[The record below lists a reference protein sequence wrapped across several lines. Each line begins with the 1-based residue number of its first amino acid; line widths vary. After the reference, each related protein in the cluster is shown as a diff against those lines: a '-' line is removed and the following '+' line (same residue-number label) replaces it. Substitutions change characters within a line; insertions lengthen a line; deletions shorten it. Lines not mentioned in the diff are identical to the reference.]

1 MGDVGGVGQH
11 GMGTRSR
18 GPFMSTNPYGRRAG
32 RGQPA
37 GAGRWLVPLSRHPW
51 YLASAAIAV
60 IALMVGGAALLL
72 ESNGGPSHPVASGCG
87 LINCGAGVPSPGIST
102 QSHVSKSHA
111 SVSHPP
117 AAPKQSASAP
127 PATPPP
133 APASAP
139 APAANV
145 AVSLTSDRSRRD
157 FDRFQVQL
165 TLVNNGGSPV
175 SGWTL
180 QLTLPRDGID
190 SVENQDGFDGSP
202 FEHWQYRGDTLT
214 ISADTDSE
222 TLRPSSQLNV
232 SIHGRGDTAS
242 PTGCTFNGTACP
254 AGTLEH
260 QAPQQPRQSWQ
271 PDLSAPDQPTPDQQS
286 FPDQPA
292 DRPTQQDYRS
302 WSQDRRSWSQDQRSR
317 SGSDRRR

>member
-1 MGDVGGVGQH
+1 
-11 GMGTRSR
+11 MGTRSR
-18 GPFMSTNPYGRRAG
+18 GPFMNTNPYGRQAG

-37 GAGRWLVPLSRHPW
+37 AAGRWLVPLSRHPW
-51 YLASAAIAV
+51 YLAGAAIAV

-72 ESNGGPSHPVASGCG
+72 EGNGGPSQPVASGCG
-87 LINCGAGVPSPGIST
+87 LINCGASVPSPGIST
-102 QSHVSKSHA
+102 QSHISKSHA

-117 AAPKQSASAP
+117 AAPKQSASPP

-260 QAPQQPRQSWQ
+260 QAPQQTQQSWQ
-271 PDLSAPDQPTPDQQS
+271 PDQPTPSQREPSTQVQS
-286 FPDQPA
+286 TPQ
-292 DRPTQQDYRS
+292 PTQPDYRS
-302 WSQDRRSWSQDQRSR
+302 WSRDRRSSWPDQRSR
-317 SGSDRRR
+317 PGSDRR